1 MSKYQKWLL
10 EEIPLWVNKGIIDDT
25 QASEISALYASR
37 EDSSWGKVIFA
48 ALGSIIFG
56 LGVILLFA
64 YNWEAMHRFSK
75 LFTIFFAIA
84 IAHGLGYYFSAEHS
98 SHKKIG
104 ESLHLLGTMLFGAGI
119 WLVAQ
124 IYHIDEHFPNALLV
138 WALGA
143 LAFAWVIPSKAH
155 TILAM
160 GLISLWHGFE
170 VFKFGSANHT
180 AVWIILLGVIP
191 LTWIQRARGSLFLG
205 LALFL
210 FAYIA
215 SYSDTID
222 SDGTVVAV
230 LFAWTTAYI
239 VAAHIA
245 GATHFPQSTDAIRW
259 IGVSVFAGLLYACT
273 FSSLDELHFQHP
285 LAEITWT
292 TWFYFLV
299 PIAVAV
305 ATIALLFSR
314 FRATLAD
321 NIDFTEALIVVI
333 VFALAVLSAFEPL
346 KLNQV
351 NWIIFSIL
359 FLSYSILLIYRGTQY
374 LRWQSTALG
383 SILLSA
389 YTFARFMDLFD
400 SLLMRGM
407 AFLVIGALLF
417 AIGLY
422 YSKQKQKSISNAG
435 GTYNARA

>member
-10 EEIPLWVNKGIIDDT
+10 KELPLWVNNGIIDDT
-25 QASEISALYASR
+25 QASEISALYAHR
-37 EDSSWGKVIFA
+37 EQSSWGKVIFA
-48 ALGSIIFG
+48 ALGSVIFG

-75 LFTIFFAIA
+75 LFTIFSSIA
-84 IAHGLGYYFSAEHS
+84 VAHGLGYYFSAEHS

-143 LAFAWVIPSKAH
+143 LAFAWVLPSTAH
-155 TILAM
+155 TILAI
-160 GLISLWHGFE
+160 GLITLWHCFE
-170 VFKFGSANHT
+170 VFKFGSPNHA

-191 LTWIQRARGSLFLG
+191 LTWIQRAGGSLFLG

-210 FAYIA
+210 FAYLA
-215 SYSDTID
+215 SYSDING
-222 SDGTVVAV
+222 DGTVVAV
-230 LFAWTTAYI
+230 LFAWSTTYI

-245 GATHFPQSTDAIRW
+245 GATHFPQSMDAIRW
-259 IGVSVFAGLLYACT
+259 IGVSVFAVLLYACT
-273 FSSLDELHFQHP
+273 FSSLDDLHFQHP
-285 LAEITWT
+285 LGEIAWT
-292 TWFYFLV
+292 TWLYFLV
-299 PIAVAV
+299 PICIAVA
-305 ATIALLFSR
+305 AIAVLFSR
-314 FRATLAD
+314 FRATLVD
-321 NIDFTEALIVVI
+321 RIDFIEVLIVVV
-333 VFALAVLSAFEPL
+333 VFVLAVLSAFEPF

-359 FLSYSILLIYRGTQY
+359 FLAYSILLIYRGTQY

-383 SILLSA
+383 SALLSV

-417 AIGLY
+417 AVGLY
-422 YSKQKQKSISNAG
+422 YSKQKQKSTSHTS
-435 GTYNARA
+435 GTYNANA